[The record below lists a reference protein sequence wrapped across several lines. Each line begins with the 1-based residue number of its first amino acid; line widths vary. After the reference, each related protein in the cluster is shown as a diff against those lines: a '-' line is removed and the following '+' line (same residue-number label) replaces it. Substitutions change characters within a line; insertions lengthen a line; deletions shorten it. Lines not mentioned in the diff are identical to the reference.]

1 MRKILLPL
9 AALAA
14 LAACTAESG
23 PAPTTATVGQGSPPL
38 RQQSFQQP
46 HSNDASAGAATI
58 SGGDTQ
64 GRPQVTR
71 DGSTA
76 GPGIGGVPP
85 QQRTP
90 AARNT
95 NKGGG

>member
-1 MRKILLPL
+1 MRKTFLSL
-9 AALAA
+9 AALTA
-14 LAACTAESG
+14 LAACTAQSG
-23 PAPTTATVGQGSPPL
+23 PAPTTATVGTGSPPL
-38 RQQSFQQP
+38 RQESFQQP
-46 HSNDASAGAATI
+46 HSANAGAGTATI

-71 DGSTA
+71 DSSTA

-85 QQRTP
+85 RERTP
-90 AARNT
+90 AARNA

>member
-1 MRKILLPL
+1 MRMTFLSL
-9 AALAA
+9 AALTA
-14 LAACTAESG
+14 LAACAAESG
-23 PAPTTATVGQGSPPL
+23 PAPTTATAGTAGSPL
-38 RQQSFQQP
+38 VQRSFQQP
-46 HSNDASAGAATI
+46 HSANASAGSATI

-85 QQRTP
+85 IERTP
-90 AARNT
+90 AARN
-95 NKGGG
+95 NKGGN